1 MRIAGSVI
9 EGRILSLQSKK
20 YHSLL
25 YFLLFTSAL
34 FFGCATTEDVG
45 RLQWDINELRSE
57 VGKIK
62 QRYQEIE
69 AQLPK
74 EAERLSELRS
84 EVGKIKERYQEIEA
98 QLPKEAERLSEKLKE
113 VEEGQRAT
121 GKAVSDLIMKVQTM
135 SKDVQ
140 SLIGRFDEAR
150 YSSERNLKELTAKKD
165 ALIAQLKEVEIS
177 VRELKERLARMESE
191 LTPQRPKLAE
201 EPARSER
208 TLAEEEPKKEEKPP
222 KPPIVDVYMEAY
234 NTYKAGKFK
243 EAREKFKD
251 ILKDYP
257 ENEYSDNARFWIAE
271 TYYKEKAYEDAIL
284 SYEELLRKNPQSNK
298 APEALLKQGLAFYAI
313 KEDEFGRLTLEKL
326 IKKFPNSEEARL
338 ARKKIGEPQTP
349 KKKK

>member
-1 MRIAGSVI
+1 MLLR
-9 EGRILSLQSKK
+9 SKK
-20 YHSLL
+20 YYSLL
-25 YFLLFTSAL
+25 YPVRNIFSNGVYFLLLTPVL

-45 RLQWDINELRSE
+45 RLQWHINELRSE

-62 QRYQEIE
+62 QQ
-69 AQLPK
+69 
-74 EAERLSELRS
+74 
-84 EVGKIKERYQEIEA
+84 YQEIEA

-121 GKAVSDLIMKVQTM
+121 GKAVSDLTIKVQTM
-135 SKDVQ
+135 FADVQ

-150 YSSERNLKELTAKKD
+150 YSSERNLKELTVKKD
-165 ALIAQLKEVEIS
+165 ALVAQLKEMEIA
-177 VRELKERLARMESE
+177 VKDLKEKLARMESE
-191 LTPQRPKLAE
+191 QTPQRPK
-201 EPARSER
+201 PV
-208 TLAEEEPKKEEKPP
+208 EEEPKKEEKPP
-222 KPPIVDVYMEAY
+222 RPDVKDVYMEAY

-243 EAREKFKD
+243 EAREKFKA

-284 SYEELLRKNPQSNK
+284 AYEELLRKNPQSNK

-313 KEDEFGRLTLEKL
+313 KEDEFGRMTLEKL
-326 IKKFPNSEEARL
+326 IKRFPKSEEARL
-338 ARKKIGEPQTP
+338 ARKKIGESQTP

>member
-1 MRIAGSVI
+1 MRIAGRVI
-9 EGRILSLQSKK
+9 EGRILLLRSKK
-20 YHSLL
+20 YRLL
-25 YFLLFTSAL
+25 LYPVRNIFSNRVYFLLLTSAL

-62 QRYQEIE
+62 QRYQ
-69 AQLPK
+69 
-74 EAERLSELRS
+74 
-84 EVGKIKERYQEIEA
+84 VIEA

-113 VEEGQRAT
+113 VEEGQRTT
-121 GKAVSDLIMKVQTM
+121 GKAVSDLTMKVQTM
-135 SKDVQ
+135 STDVQ
-140 SLIGRFDEAR
+140 RLIGRFDEAR

-165 ALIAQLKEVEIS
+165 ALVAQLKEMEIT
-177 VRELKERLARMESE
+177 VIDLKEKLARMESE
-191 LTPQRPKLAE
+191 RTPQRPKPVEEPKKE
-201 EPARSER
+201 EPARSE
-208 TLAEEEPKKEEKPP
+208 TTYAEEEPKKEEKPP
-222 KPPIVDVYMEAY
+222 RPDVKDVYMEAY

-243 EAREKFKD
+243 EAREKFKA

-284 SYEELLRKNPQSNK
+284 AYEELLRKNPQSNK
-298 APEALLKQGLAFYAI
+298 VAEALLKQGLAFYAI
-313 KEDEFGRLTLEKL
+313 KEDEFGRMTLEKL